1 MEERQYHVTY
11 NFIKRSNRK
20 LPITR
25 SVVFM
30 PCNPLGVFSEASIQY
45 CSCREVDA
53 VSAKEYSG

>member
-25 SVVFM
+25 SVVFV
-30 PCNPLGVFSEASIQY
+30 PCNPSG
-45 CSCREVDA
+45 C
-53 VSAKEYSG
+53 SAKHKFNIVVVEK

>member
-25 SVVFM
+25 SVVFCAVQS
-30 PCNPLGVFSEASIQY
+30 PRGVQRSIN
-45 CSCREVDA
+45 SIL
-53 VSAKEYSG
+53 

>member
-11 NFIKRSNRK
+11 NLIKRSNRK

-30 PCNPLGVFSEASIQY
+30 PCNPLGVFSEA
-45 CSCREVDA
+45 
-53 VSAKEYSG
+53 